1 MASPILELQAAD
13 GTTQQIQLGSDR
25 LVIGTDPQNHVIL
38 VGEGIS
44 RHHAAILPSDGG
56 YTIADLGSVS
66 GTVVN
71 GVKLRPRTPAVL
83 KEGDRI
89 QIGNFQIIFSPAA
102 VATTALPGTVVMGA
116 PSTPILQVATPQ
128 WLQEF
133 PLLKDEL
140 ILGRDPQ
147 ADIAIDYHFVSFHHA
162 KLVRS
167 GEHYKITDLG
177 SKNGLH
183 WRGATVS
190 EHLLSPGDVLHIG
203 ESLRLTYLLMPA
215 TQVVEH
221 TRPLQLRD
229 RQTIRIGRDPANDM
243 VLDHPVV
250 SRFHARLYLEDGQ
263 WHIMDLESAN
273 GTYVNNRRLDPRKPY
288 PLPTGALIRIGPYS
302 SVFTPDET
310 IVPHNDS
317 GNLRLDAIH
326 LSKTTPKGAKLL
338 QDISLSILPRE
349 FVAIVGGS
357 GAGKSTLLDAL
368 NGFRPAT
375 GGTVLVNGNDLYRYF
390 GTYRTQIGYVPQ
402 DDIIHSELTVTQ
414 ALDYAAR
421 LRLPADFTEKERQE
435 QVRRVLSELELTAR
449 RHVLVKQLS
458 GGQRKRVSIGVE
470 LLTRPSLFF
479 LDEATSGL
487 DPGTETQMMRLLRQ
501 LADQGRTILLITHA
515 TKNVMLCDLVVFLA
529 RGGHLAYFGP
539 PDQALSYFDVQDFDE
554 IYLKIDSEPNPEL
567 WQQRYRQSHLYQ
579 TYVADRQRPLNI
591 DTAATRQIQQQRQA
605 PTVPQVAPWRQWW
618 ILTQRNLAIVRQDK
632 AALILMLSLAP
643 LLGALDFVLWKPTIL
658 DPEQG
663 DAGQAFT
670 MAFVTV
676 LIAVMVGSLATMREI
691 VKEVEIYRRERMVG
705 LGLWPYI
712 LSKLAPAVVLALYQ
726 AAVFLGLKVMAV
738 RMSLGW
744 GAIAGLYLTLF
755 LATFGGMVMGLLV
768 SALSPTQTVA
778 PLLTILFLVPQI
790 TFAGAIIPLKDL
802 GVVGNFLSDVTLT
815 RWSYANVVSLMGF
828 GRDVAADHCWQE
840 PKAQREKLS
849 AAVLETCPCF
859 DDNLFSR
866 CNFPGVRKE
875 YHPAVDEPEPPQPP
889 EPGDAP
895 GLPNSIVDFDQAY
908 RDRVEAYNQK
918 VKDYQAAMDRWQD
931 QFAEWKE
938 NRGRA
943 IASGEALIDRFWS
956 LQRQT
961 FTANVL
967 VNNLRLGGII
977 AVMLG
982 LVGWFQ
988 KRKDIL

>member
-1 MASPILELQAAD
+1 MAVPILELSAAD
-13 GTTQQIQLGSDR
+13 GSRQQIQLGRDR
-25 LVIGTDPQNHVIL
+25 LLIGTDPQSQVIL

-44 RHHAAILPSDGG
+44 RHHALIIPKETG
-56 YTIADLGSVS
+56 YEVADLGSAS
-66 GTVVN
+66 GTFLN
-71 GVKLRPRTPAVL
+71 GTKLRPRTPVTL
-83 KEGDRI
+83 KAGDRL
-89 QIGNFQIIFSPAA
+89 QIGDFEAIFDPDGM
-102 VATTALPGTVVMGA
+102 VTTQLPSTVVMGA
-116 PSTPILQVATPQ
+116 ASTPILQVATPH

-133 PLLKDEL
+133 PLLKEEL
-140 ILGRDPQ
+140 VLGRDPK
-147 ADIAIDYHFVSFHHA
+147 ADIPIDHPFVSFHHA

-167 GEHYKITDLG
+167 GNHYKIVDLG

-183 WRGATVS
+183 WRGTTIS
-190 EHLLSPGDVLHIG
+190 EHTLAPGDVIHVG

-215 TQVVEH
+215 TQVVEQ

-229 RQTIRIGRDPANDM
+229 RQQIRLGRDPSNDM

-250 SRFHARLYLEDGQ
+250 SRFHARLYLEEGQ
-263 WHIMDLESAN
+263 WYIVDLDSAN
-273 GTYVNNRRLDPRKPY
+273 GTFINNQRLEPRKPV
-288 PLPTGALIRIGPYS
+288 PLPTGALVRIGPYS
-302 SVFTPDET
+302 SLFTPDET

-326 LSKTTPKGAKLL
+326 LSKTTAKGAKLL

-375 GGTVLVNGNDLYRYF
+375 GGTVLVNGHDLYRYF

-402 DDIIHSELTVTQ
+402 DDIIHSELTVAQ

-421 LRLPADFTEKERQE
+421 LRLPADFSEKERQE
-435 QVRRVLSELELTAR
+435 QVNRVLRELELTAR
-449 RHVLVKQLS
+449 RDVLVKQLS

-501 LADQGRTILLITHA
+501 LADQGRTILLVTHA

-554 IYLKIDSEPNPEL
+554 IYLKIESEPNPAV

-579 TYVADRQRPLNI
+579 TYVVERQRPLNV
-591 DTAATRQIQQQRQA
+591 DTAATRQIQPQR
-605 PTVPQVAPWRQWW
+605 PKTTIPQVAPWRQWW
-618 ILTQRNLAIVRQDK
+618 ILTQRNLAILRQDR

-643 LLGALDFVLWKPTIL
+643 ILGALDFVLWKPTIL
-658 DPEQG
+658 DPKQG

-691 VKEVEIYRRERMVG
+691 VKELEIYRRERMVG

-712 LSKLAPAVVLALYQ
+712 FSKLAPAVVLALYQ
-726 AAVFLGLKVMAV
+726 AAIFLAMKFWAIDL
-738 RMSLGW
+738 SLGF

-755 LATFGGMVMGLLV
+755 LVTFGGMVMGLLV

-802 GVVGNFLSDVTLT
+802 GDVGNLISDVTLT
-815 RWSYANVVSLMGF
+815 RWSYASVVSLFGF
-828 GRDVAADHCWQE
+828 GQEVARDACWQQTKSE
-840 PKAQREKLS
+840 RQKLS
-849 AAVLETCPCF
+849 RQALELCPCF
-859 DDNLFSR
+859 DENLFRR
-866 CNFPGVRKE
+866 CRFPGVRKE
-875 YHPAVDEPEPPQPP
+875 YHPAVDEPEPPRPP
-889 EPGDAP
+889 DPGDP
-895 GLPNSIVDFDQAY
+895 PSLPNSVLEFNQAY
-908 RDRVEAYNQK
+908 RDRVEEYNQR
-918 VKDYQAAMDRWQD
+918 VKDYQAAMERWQD
-931 QFAEWKE
+931 TFARWKE
-938 NRGRA
+938 QRGRA

-956 LQRQT
+956 LQGHT
-961 FTANVL
+961 FNANVTA
-967 VNNLRLGGII
+967 NNLRLGGII
-977 AVMLG
+977 ALMLG
-982 LVGWFQ
+982 LVGVFQ
-988 KRKDIL
+988 KRKDVL

>member
-1 MASPILELQAAD
+1 MAVPILSLLGAD
-13 GTTQQIQLGSDR
+13 GSRQQIQLGRDR
-25 LVIGTDPQNHVIL
+25 LIIGTDPQSQVIL

-44 RHHAAILPSDGG
+44 RHHALILATETG
-56 YTIADLGSVS
+56 YQVVDLGSAS
-66 GTVVN
+66 GTFLN
-71 GVKLRPRTPAVL
+71 GTKLQPRTPVVL
-83 KEGDRI
+83 KAGDRLK
-89 QIGNFQIIFSPAA
+89 IGDFEAIFDPDGR
-102 VATTALPGTVVMGA
+102 ATTALPGTVVMGA
-116 PSTPILQVATPQ
+116 ASTPILQVATPH

-133 PLLKDEL
+133 PLLKEEL
-140 ILGRDPQ
+140 ILGRDPK
-147 ADIAIDYHFVSFHHA
+147 ADIILDHPFVSFHHA

-167 GEHYKITDLG
+167 GDHYKIIDLG

-183 WRGATVS
+183 WRGTTIS
-190 EHLLSPGDVLHIG
+190 EHILAPGDVIHVG

-215 TQVVEH
+215 TQVVEQ

-229 RQTIRIGRDPANDM
+229 RQQVRIGRDPSNDM

-250 SRFHARLYLEDGQ
+250 SRFHARLYLQEGQ
-263 WHIMDLESAN
+263 WYLVDLESAN
-273 GTYVNNRRLDPRKPY
+273 GTFVNNRRLEPRKPVV
-288 PLPTGALIRIGPYS
+288 LPTGALVRIGPYS

-326 LSKTTPKGAKLL
+326 LSKTTAKGAKLL

-368 NGFRPAT
+368 SGFRPAT
-375 GGTVLVNGNDLYRYF
+375 RGTVLVNGYDLYRSF

-402 DDIIHSELTVTQ
+402 DDIIHRELTVAQ

-421 LRLPADFTEKERQE
+421 LRLPADFTDQERQE
-435 QVRRVLSELELTAR
+435 QVNQVLAELELTAQ
-449 RHVLVKQLS
+449 RHVLVKELS

-554 IYLKIDSEPNPEL
+554 IYLKIESEPNPAL
-567 WQQRYRQSHLYQ
+567 WQQRYCQSHLYQ
-579 TYVADRQRPLNI
+579 TYVVERQRPLNV
-591 DTAATRQIQQQRQA
+591 DTEATRQVQPQRQKA
-605 PTVPQVAPWRQWW
+605 TIPRVAPWRQWW
-618 ILTQRNLAIVRQDK
+618 ILIQRNLAILRQDR

-643 LLGALDFVLWKPTIL
+643 ILAALDFVLWKPTIL
-658 DPEQG
+658 DPDQG

-691 VKEVEIYRRERMVG
+691 VKELEIYRRERMVG

-712 LSKLAPAVVLALYQ
+712 FSKLGPAVVLALYQ
-726 AAVFLGLKVMAV
+726 AAIFLGMKFLAIHL
-738 RMSLGW
+738 SLGI

-755 LATFGGMVMGLLV
+755 LVTFGGMVMGLLV

-802 GVVGNFLSDVTLT
+802 GPVGNWISDVTLT
-815 RWSYANVVSLMGF
+815 RWSYANVVSLLGF
-828 GRDVAADHCWQE
+828 GQDVAQDPCWQQ
-840 PKAQREKLS
+840 PKSLREKLS
-849 AAVLETCPCF
+849 PEALAQCPCF
-859 DDNLFSR
+859 GENLFRR
-866 CNFPGVRKE
+866 CRFPGVRKE
-875 YHPAVDEPEPPQPP
+875 YHPAVDEPEPPQPA
-889 EPGDAP
+889 EPGDPPA
-895 GLPNSIVDFDQAY
+895 LPKSVLEFNQAY
-908 RDRVEAYNQK
+908 RDRVEAYNQQ
-918 VKDYQAAMDRWQD
+918 VKDYQRAMDRWQD
-931 QFAEWKE
+931 QFALWKE
-938 NRGRA
+938 QRGRA

-956 LQRQT
+956 LQGQT
-961 FTANVL
+961 FNANVTANQ
-967 VNNLRLGGII
+967 LRLGGII
-977 AVMLG
+977 ALMLG
-982 LVGWFQ
+982 LVGVFQ
-988 KRKDIL
+988 KRKDVL

>member
-1 MASPILELQAAD
+1 MIL
-13 GTTQQIQLGSDR
+13 
-25 LVIGTDPQNHVIL
+25 PQ
-38 VGEGIS
+38 GEG
-44 RHHAAILPSDGG
+44 
-56 YTIADLGSVS
+56 YCIADLGSAN
-66 GTVVN
+66 GTLVN
-71 GVKLRPRTPAVL
+71 GVKLRPRTPVPL
-83 KEGDRI
+83 HEGDRI
-89 QIGNFQIIFSPAA
+89 QIGNVQITVLAPAA
-102 VATTALPGTVVMGA
+102 ATLPLPGTVVIGA
-116 PSTPILQVATPQ
+116 ASTPILQVATPQ

-140 ILGRDPQ
+140 VLGRDPQ
-147 ADIAIDYHFVSFHHA
+147 ADIPIDYHFVSFHHA

-167 GEHYKITDLG
+167 GDHYKVIDLG
-177 SKNGLH
+177 SKNGLR
-183 WRGATVS
+183 WRGTTIR
-190 EHLLSPGDVLHIG
+190 EHDLTPGDVLHIG

-229 RQTIRIGRDPANDM
+229 RQQIRMGRDPANDM

-250 SRFHARLYLEDGQ
+250 SRFHARLYLENGQ
-263 WHIMDLESAN
+263 WFIVDLASAN
-273 GTYVNNRRLDPRKPY
+273 GTYVNNRRLEPRKPF
-288 PLPTGALIRIGPYS
+288 PLATGALIRIGPYS
-302 SVFTPDET
+302 STFTPDET

-326 LSKTTPKGAKLL
+326 LSKTTTKGTTLL

-375 GGTVLVNGNDLYRYF
+375 GGTVLVNGSDLYRYF

-402 DDIIHSELTVTQ
+402 DDIIHGELTVAQ

-421 LRLPADFTEKERQE
+421 LRLPADLTEKERQA
-435 QVRRVLSELELTAR
+435 QVNQVLAELELTER
-449 RHVLVKQLS
+449 RHVLVKDLS

-529 RGGHLAYFGP
+529 RGGYLAYFGP

-554 IYLKIDSEPNPEL
+554 IYLKIDSEPKPEV

-579 TYVADRQRPLNI
+579 TYVSDRQRPLNI
-591 DTAATRQIQQQRQA
+591 DTGATRQIQPQRQ
-605 PTVPQVAPWRQWW
+605 PPPVPQVAPWRQWW
-618 ILTQRNLAIVRQDK
+618 ILTQRNLAILRQDK
-632 AALILMLSLAP
+632 AAIILMLSLAP
-643 LLGALDFVLWKPTIL
+643 ILGALDFVLWPRQVL
-658 DPEQG
+658 DAAHG

-670 MAFVTV
+670 MAFVAV

-691 VKEVEIYRRERMVG
+691 VKELEIYRRERMVG

-712 LSKLAPAVVLALYQ
+712 FSKLGPAVVLALYQ
-726 AAVFLGLKVMAV
+726 AAVFLGMKALAV
-738 RMSLGW
+738 ALSLSW
-744 GAIAGLYLTLF
+744 SQIAGLYLALF

-802 GVVGNFLSDVTLT
+802 GVVGNLFSDVTLT
-815 RWSYANVVSLMGF
+815 RWSYANVVTLLGF
-828 GRDVAADHCWQE
+828 GRDVANDPCWQE
-840 PKAQREKLS
+840 PKASRQKLS
-849 AAVLETCPCF
+849 PAALEACPCF

-866 CNFPGVRKE
+866 CHFPGVRKE
-875 YHPAVDEPEPPQPP
+875 YHPAVDQPEPPQPP
-889 EPGDAP
+889 EPGEAP
-895 GLPNSIVDFDQAY
+895 PLPASLFDVDQDY
-908 RDRVEAYNQK
+908 RAQVDAYNQRVK
-918 VKDYQAAMDRWQD
+918 VYQAAMDRWQD
-931 QFAEWKE
+931 EFAAWKE

-956 LQRQT
+956 LQGHT
-961 FTANVL
+961 FNANVL
-967 VNNLRLGGII
+967 ANNLRLGGII

>member
-1 MASPILELQAAD
+1 MAVPILELSAAD
-13 GTTQQIQLGSDR
+13 GSRQQIQLGRDR
-25 LVIGTDPQNHVIL
+25 LLIGTDPQSQVIL

-44 RHHAAILPSDGG
+44 RHHALIIPKETG
-56 YTIADLGSVS
+56 YEVADLGSAS
-66 GTVVN
+66 GTFLN
-71 GVKLRPRTPAVL
+71 GTKLRPRTPVTL
-83 KEGDRI
+83 KAGDRL
-89 QIGNFQIIFSPAA
+89 QIGDFEAIFDPDGM
-102 VATTALPGTVVMGA
+102 VTTQLPSTVVMGA
-116 PSTPILQVATPQ
+116 ASTPILQVATPH

-133 PLLKDEL
+133 PLLKEEL
-140 ILGRDPQ
+140 VLGRDPK
-147 ADIAIDYHFVSFHHA
+147 ADIPIDHPFVSFHHA

-167 GEHYKITDLG
+167 GNHYKIVDLG

-183 WRGATVS
+183 WRGTTIS
-190 EHLLSPGDVLHIG
+190 EHTLAPGDVIHVG

-215 TQVVEH
+215 TQVVEQ

-229 RQTIRIGRDPANDM
+229 RQQIRLGRDPSNDM

-250 SRFHARLYLEDGQ
+250 SRFHARLYLEEGQ
-263 WHIMDLESAN
+263 WYIVDLDSAN
-273 GTYVNNRRLDPRKPY
+273 GTFINNQRLEPRKPV
-288 PLPTGALIRIGPYS
+288 PLPTGALVRIGPYS
-302 SVFTPDET
+302 SLFTPDET

-326 LSKTTPKGAKLL
+326 LSKTTAKGAKLL

-375 GGTVLVNGNDLYRYF
+375 GGTVLVNGHDLYRYF

-402 DDIIHSELTVTQ
+402 DDIIHSELTVAQ

-421 LRLPADFTEKERQE
+421 LRLPADFSEKERQE
-435 QVRRVLSELELTAR
+435 QVNRVLRELELTAR
-449 RHVLVKQLS
+449 RDVLVKQLS

-501 LADQGRTILLITHA
+501 LADQGRTILLVTHA

-554 IYLKIDSEPNPEL
+554 IYLKIESEPNPAV

-579 TYVADRQRPLNI
+579 TYVVERQRPLNV
-591 DTAATRQIQQQRQA
+591 DTAATRQIQPQR
-605 PTVPQVAPWRQWW
+605 PKTTIPQVAPWRQWW
-618 ILTQRNLAIVRQDK
+618 ILTRRNLAILRQDR

-643 LLGALDFVLWKPTIL
+643 ILGALDFVLWKPTIL
-658 DPEQG
+658 DPKQG

-691 VKEVEIYRRERMVG
+691 VKELEIYRRERMVG

-712 LSKLAPAVVLALYQ
+712 FSKLAPAVVLALYQ
-726 AAVFLGLKVMAV
+726 AAIFLGMKFWAIDL
-738 RMSLGW
+738 SLGF

-755 LATFGGMVMGLLV
+755 LVTFGGMVMGLLV

-802 GVVGNFLSDVTLT
+802 GDVGNLISDVTLT
-815 RWSYANVVSLMGF
+815 RWSYASVVSLFGF
-828 GRDVAADHCWQE
+828 GQEVARDACWQQTKSE
-840 PKAQREKLS
+840 RQKLS
-849 AAVLETCPCF
+849 RETLELCPCF
-859 DDNLFSR
+859 DENLFRR
-866 CNFPGVRKE
+866 CRFPGVRKE
-875 YHPAVDEPEPPQPP
+875 YHPAVDEPEPPRPP
-889 EPGDAP
+889 DPGDP
-895 GLPNSIVDFDQAY
+895 PSLPNSVLEFNQAY
-908 RDRVEAYNQK
+908 RDRVEEYNQR
-918 VKDYQAAMDRWQD
+918 V
-931 QFAEWKE
+931 
-938 NRGRA
+938 
-943 IASGEALIDRFWS
+943 
-956 LQRQT
+956 
-961 FTANVL
+961 
-967 VNNLRLGGII
+967 
-977 AVMLG
+977 
-982 LVGWFQ
+982 
-988 KRKDIL
+988 

>member
-1 MASPILELQAAD
+1 MAVPILSLLGAD
-13 GTTQQIQLGSDR
+13 GSRQQIQLGRDR
-25 LVIGTDPQNHVIL
+25 LIIGTDPQSQVIL

-44 RHHAAILPSDGG
+44 RHHALILATETG
-56 YTIADLGSVS
+56 YQVVDLGSAS
-66 GTVVN
+66 GTFLN
-71 GVKLRPRTPAVL
+71 GTKLQPRTPVVL
-83 KEGDRI
+83 KAGDRLK
-89 QIGNFQIIFSPAA
+89 IGDFEAIFDPDGR
-102 VATTALPGTVVMGA
+102 ATTALPGTVVMGA
-116 PSTPILQVATPQ
+116 ASTPILQVATPH

-133 PLLKDEL
+133 PLLKEEL
-140 ILGRDPQ
+140 ILGRDPK
-147 ADIAIDYHFVSFHHA
+147 ADIILDHPFVSFHHA

-167 GEHYKITDLG
+167 GDHYKIIDLG

-183 WRGATVS
+183 WRGTTIS
-190 EHLLSPGDVLHIG
+190 EHILAPGDVIHVG

-215 TQVVEH
+215 TQVVEQ

-229 RQTIRIGRDPANDM
+229 RQQVRIGRDPSNDM

-250 SRFHARLYLEDGQ
+250 SRFHARLYLQEGQ
-263 WHIMDLESAN
+263 WYLVDLESAN
-273 GTYVNNRRLDPRKPY
+273 GTFVNNRRLEPRKPVV
-288 PLPTGALIRIGPYS
+288 LPTGALVRIGPYS

-326 LSKTTPKGAKLL
+326 LSKTTAKGAKLL

-368 NGFRPAT
+368 SGFRPAT
-375 GGTVLVNGNDLYRYF
+375 RGTVLVNGYDLYRSF

-402 DDIIHSELTVTQ
+402 DDIIHRELTVAQ

-421 LRLPADFTEKERQE
+421 LRLPADFTDQERQE
-435 QVRRVLSELELTAR
+435 QVNQVLAELELTAQ
-449 RHVLVKQLS
+449 RHVLVKELS

-554 IYLKIDSEPNPEL
+554 IYLKIESEPNPAL
-567 WQQRYRQSHLYQ
+567 WQQRYCQSHLYQ
-579 TYVADRQRPLNI
+579 TYVVERQRPLNV
-591 DTAATRQIQQQRQA
+591 DTEATRQVQPQRQKA
-605 PTVPQVAPWRQWW
+605 TIPRVAPWRQWW
-618 ILTQRNLAIVRQDK
+618 ILIQRNLAILRQDR

-643 LLGALDFVLWKPTIL
+643 ILAALDFVLWKPTIL
-658 DPEQG
+658 DPDQG

-691 VKEVEIYRRERMVG
+691 VKELEIYRRERMVG

-712 LSKLAPAVVLALYQ
+712 FSKLGPAVVLALYQ
-726 AAVFLGLKVMAV
+726 AAIFLGMKFLAIHL
-738 RMSLGW
+738 SLGI

-755 LATFGGMVMGLLV
+755 LVTFGGMVMGLLV

-802 GVVGNFLSDVTLT
+802 GPVGNWISDVTLT
-815 RWSYANVVSLMGF
+815 RWSYANVVSLLGF
-828 GRDVAADHCWQE
+828 GQDVAQDPCWQQ
-840 PKAQREKLS
+840 PKSLREKLS
-849 AAVLETCPCF
+849 PEALAQCPCF
-859 DDNLFSR
+859 GENLFRR
-866 CNFPGVRKE
+866 CRFPGVRKE
-875 YHPAVDEPEPPQPP
+875 YHPAVDEPEPPQPA
-889 EPGDAP
+889 EPGDPPA
-895 GLPNSIVDFDQAY
+895 LPKSVLEFNQVY
-908 RDRVEAYNQK
+908 RDRVEAYNQQ
-918 VKDYQAAMDRWQD
+918 VKDYQRAMDRWQD
-931 QFAEWKE
+931 QFALWKE
-938 NRGRA
+938 QRGRA

-956 LQRQT
+956 LQGQT
-961 FTANVL
+961 FNANVTANQ
-967 VNNLRLGGII
+967 LRLGGII
-977 AVMLG
+977 ALMLG
-982 LVGWFQ
+982 LVGVFQ
-988 KRKDIL
+988 KRKDVL

>member
-1 MASPILELQAAD
+1 MAVPILNLLGAD
-13 GTTQQIQLGSDR
+13 GSRQQIQLGRDR
-25 LVIGTDPQNHVIL
+25 LIIGTDPQSQVIL

-44 RHHAAILPSDGG
+44 RHHALILPTETG
-56 YTIADLGSVS
+56 YQVADLGSAS
-66 GTVVN
+66 GTFLN
-71 GVKLRPRTPAVL
+71 GTKLRPRTPVVL
-83 KEGDRI
+83 KAGDRLR
-89 QIGNFQIIFSPAA
+89 IGDFEAIFDPDGR
-102 VATTALPGTVVMGA
+102 ATTELPGTVVMGA
-116 PSTPILQVATPQ
+116 ASTPILQVATPH

-133 PLLKDEL
+133 PLLKEEL
-140 ILGRDPQ
+140 ILGRDPK
-147 ADIAIDYHFVSFHHA
+147 ADITIDHPFVSFHHA

-167 GEHYKITDLG
+167 GDHYKIIDLG

-183 WRGATVS
+183 WRGTTMS
-190 EHLLSPGDVLHIG
+190 EHTLAPGDVIHVG

-215 TQVVEH
+215 TEVVEQ
-221 TRPLQLRD
+221 TRPLPLRD
-229 RQTIRIGRDPANDM
+229 RQQVRIGRDPSNDM

-250 SRFHARLYLEDGQ
+250 SRFHARLYLQEGQ
-263 WHIMDLESAN
+263 WYIVDLNSAN
-273 GTYVNNRRLDPRKPY
+273 GTFVNNRRLEPRKPVV
-288 PLPTGALIRIGPYS
+288 LPTGALVRIGPYS

-375 GGTVLVNGNDLYRYF
+375 KGMVLVNGHDLYRYF

-402 DDIIHSELTVTQ
+402 DDIIHRELTVAQ

-421 LRLPADFTEKERQE
+421 LRLPADFSDQERQE
-435 QVRRVLSELELTAR
+435 QVNRVLAELELTAQ

-529 RGGHLAYFGP
+529 RGGYLAYFGP

-554 IYLKIDSEPNPEL
+554 IYLKIESEANPAL

-579 TYVADRQRPLNI
+579 TYVVERQRPLNV
-591 DTAATRQIQQQRQA
+591 DTGATRQVQ
-605 PTVPQVAPWRQWW
+605 PQHQKATIPRVAPWRQWW
-618 ILTQRNLAIVRQDK
+618 ILIRRNLAILRQDR

-643 LLGALDFVLWKPTIL
+643 ILGALDFVLWKPMIL
-658 DPEQG
+658 DPDQG

-691 VKEVEIYRRERMVG
+691 VKELEIYRRERMVG
-705 LGLWPYI
+705 SGLWPYI
-712 LSKLAPAVVLALYQ
+712 FSKLGPAVVLALYQ
-726 AAVFLGLKVMAV
+726 AAIFLGMKFLAINL
-738 RMSLGW
+738 SLGI

-755 LATFGGMVMGLLV
+755 LVTFGGMVMGLLV

-802 GVVGNFLSDVTLT
+802 GPVGNWISDVTLT
-815 RWSYANVVSLMGF
+815 RWGYANVVSLLGF
-828 GRDVAADHCWQE
+828 GQDVAQDPCWQQ
-840 PKAQREKLS
+840 PKSVREKRSPEAL
-849 AAVLETCPCF
+849 AQCPCF
-859 DDNLFSR
+859 GENLFRR
-866 CNFPGVRKE
+866 CHFPGVRKE
-875 YHPAVDEPEPPQPP
+875 YHPAVDEPEPPQPA
-889 EPGDAP
+889 EPGDPPA
-895 GLPNSIVDFDQAY
+895 LPKSVLELNQAY
-908 RDRVEAYNQK
+908 RDRVEEYNQR
-918 VKDYQAAMDRWQD
+918 VKAYQRAMDRWQD
-931 QFAEWKE
+931 QFALWKE
-938 NRGRA
+938 QRGRA

-956 LQRQT
+956 LQGQT
-961 FTANVL
+961 FNANVTANH
-967 VNNLRLGGII
+967 LRLGGII
-977 AVMLG
+977 ALMLG
-982 LVGWFQ
+982 LVGVFQ
-988 KRKDIL
+988 KRKDVL

>member
-1 MASPILELQAAD
+1 MAVPILKLLGAD
-13 GTTQQIQLGSDR
+13 GSQQQIQLGRDR
-25 LVIGTDPQNHVIL
+25 LSIGTDPQSQVIL

-44 RHHAAILPSDGG
+44 RHHALILRTETG
-56 YTIADLGSVS
+56 YQVADLGSAS
-66 GTVVN
+66 GTFLN
-71 GVKLRPRTPAVL
+71 GTKLRPRTPVVL
-83 KEGDRI
+83 KAGDRLR
-89 QIGNFQIIFSPAA
+89 IGDFEAIFEPDG
-102 VATTALPGTVVMGA
+102 VTTTELPGTVVMGA
-116 PSTPILQVATPQ
+116 ASTPILQVATPH

-133 PLLKDEL
+133 PLLKEEL
-140 ILGRDPQ
+140 ILGRDPK
-147 ADIAIDYHFVSFHHA
+147 ADITIDHPFVSFHHA

-167 GEHYKITDLG
+167 ADHYKIIDLG

-183 WRGATVS
+183 WRGTTIS
-190 EHLLSPGDVLHIG
+190 EHTLAPGDVIHVG

-215 TQVVEH
+215 TEVVEQ

-229 RQTIRIGRDPANDM
+229 RQRVRIGRDPSNDM

-250 SRFHARLYLEDGQ
+250 SRFHARLYLQEGQ
-263 WHIMDLESAN
+263 WYIVDLDSAN
-273 GTYVNNRRLDPRKPY
+273 GTFVNNRRLDPRKPT
-288 PLPTGALIRIGPYS
+288 PLPAGALVRIGPYS

-375 GGTVLVNGNDLYRYF
+375 EGTVLVNGYDLYRYF

-402 DDIIHSELTVTQ
+402 DDIIHRQLTVAQ

-421 LRLPADFTEKERQE
+421 LRLPADFSDQERQE
-435 QVRRVLSELELTAR
+435 QVNRVLAELELTAQ
-449 RHVLVKQLS
+449 RHVLVKELS

-554 IYLKIDSEPNPEL
+554 IYLKIESEANPAL

-579 TYVADRQRPLNI
+579 TYVVERQRPLNV
-591 DTAATRQIQQQRQA
+591 DTGATRQVQPQRQKA
-605 PTVPQVAPWRQWW
+605 TIPRVAPWRQWW
-618 ILTQRNLAIVRQDK
+618 ILIQRNLAILRQDR

-643 LLGALDFVLWKPTIL
+643 ILGALDFVLWKPMIL
-658 DPEQG
+658 DPDQG

-676 LIAVMVGSLATMREI
+676 LIAVMVGSLTTMREI
-691 VKEVEIYRRERMVG
+691 VKELEIYRRERMVG

-712 LSKLAPAVVLALYQ
+712 FSKLGPAAVLALYQ
-726 AAVFLGLKVMAV
+726 AAIFLGMKFLAINL
-738 RMSLGW
+738 SLGI

-755 LATFGGMVMGLLV
+755 LVTFGGMVMGLLV

-802 GVVGNFLSDVTLT
+802 GPLGNWLSNVTLT
-815 RWSYANVVSLMGF
+815 RWGYANVVSLLGF
-828 GRDVAADHCWQE
+828 GQDVAQDPCWQQ
-840 PKAQREKLS
+840 PKSVREKRSPEAL
-849 AAVLETCPCF
+849 AECPCF
-859 DDNLFSR
+859 GENLFRR
-866 CNFPGVRKE
+866 CRFPGVRKE
-875 YHPAVDEPEPPQPP
+875 YHPAVDEPEPPRPA
-889 EPGDAP
+889 EPGDPPA
-895 GLPNSIVDFDQAY
+895 LPKSVLEFDQAY
-908 RDRVEAYNQK
+908 RDRVEEYNQR
-918 VKDYQAAMDRWQD
+918 VKNYQTAMERWQD
-931 QFAEWKE
+931 QFALWKE
-938 NRGRA
+938 QRGRA

-956 LQRQT
+956 LQGQT
-961 FTANVL
+961 FKANVTANH
-967 VNNLRLGGII
+967 LRLGGII
-977 AVMLG
+977 ALMLG
-982 LVGWFQ
+982 LVGVFQ
-988 KRKDIL
+988 KRQDVL

>member
-1 MASPILELQAAD
+1 MAVPILELTAAD
-13 GTTQQIQLGSDR
+13 GSRQQIQLGRDR
-25 LVIGTDPQNHVIL
+25 LLIGTDPQSQVIL
-38 VGEGIS
+38 VGEGVS
-44 RHHAAILPSDGG
+44 RHHALIIPKETG
-56 YTIADLGSVS
+56 YQVADLGSVS
-66 GTVVN
+66 GTFLN
-71 GVKLRPRTPAVL
+71 GTKLRPRTPVTL
-83 KEGDRI
+83 KAGDRL
-89 QIGNFQIIFSPAA
+89 QIGNFEAIFDPEGI
-102 VATTALPGTVVMGA
+102 VTTQLPGTVVMGA
-116 PSTPILQVATPQ
+116 ASTPILQVATPH

-133 PLLKDEL
+133 PLLKEEL
-140 ILGRDPQ
+140 VLGRDPK
-147 ADIAIDYHFVSFHHA
+147 ADITIDHPFISFHHA

-167 GEHYKITDLG
+167 GNHYKIIDLG

-183 WRGATVS
+183 WRGTTIS
-190 EHLLSPGDVLHIG
+190 EHTLAPGDVIHVG

-215 TQVVEH
+215 TQVVEQ

-229 RQTIRIGRDPANDM
+229 RQQIRLGRDPSNDM

-250 SRFHARLYLEDGQ
+250 SRFHARLYLEEGQ
-263 WHIMDLESAN
+263 WYIVDLDSAN
-273 GTYVNNRRLDPRKPY
+273 GTFINNQRLEPRKPV
-288 PLPTGALIRIGPYS
+288 PLPTGALVRIGPYS
-302 SVFTPDET
+302 SLFTPDET

-326 LSKTTPKGAKLL
+326 LSKTTAKGAKLL

-375 GGTVLVNGNDLYRYF
+375 GGTVLVNGHDLYRYF

-402 DDIIHSELTVTQ
+402 DDIIHSELTVAQ

-421 LRLPADFTEKERQE
+421 LRLPADFSEKERQE
-435 QVRRVLSELELTAR
+435 QVNRVLGELELTPR
-449 RHVLVKQLS
+449 RNVLVKHLS

-501 LADQGRTILLITHA
+501 LADQGRTVLLITHA

-554 IYLKIDSEPNPEL
+554 IYLKIESEPNPAL
-567 WQQRYRQSHLYQ
+567 WQQRYRQSHFYQ
-579 TYVADRQRPLNI
+579 TYVVERQRSLNV
-591 DTAATRQIQQQRQA
+591 DTAATQAVRPQRPKPTIPQA
-605 PTVPQVAPWRQWW
+605 APWRQWW
-618 ILTQRNLAIVRQDK
+618 ILTQRNLAILRQDR

-643 LLGALDFVLWKPTIL
+643 ILGALDFVLWKPTIL
-658 DPEQG
+658 NPDQG

-691 VKEVEIYRRERMVG
+691 VKELEIYRRERMVG

-712 LSKLAPAVVLALYQ
+712 FSKLAPAAVLALYQ
-726 AAVFLGLKVMAV
+726 AAIFLALKFLAINLNLGL
-738 RMSLGW
+738 

-755 LATFGGMVMGLLV
+755 LVTFGGMVMGLLV

-802 GVVGNFLSDVTLT
+802 GSVGNLISDVTLT
-815 RWSYANVVSLMGF
+815 RWSYANVVSLFGF
-828 GRDVAADHCWQE
+828 GQDVARDACWQQ
-840 PKAQREKLS
+840 PKSAREKLS
-849 AAVLETCPCF
+849 PKALEHCPCF
-859 DDNLFSR
+859 DANLFQR
-866 CNFPGVRKE
+866 CHFPGVRKE
-875 YHPAVDEPEPPQPP
+875 YHPAVDESDHPQPP
-889 EPGDAP
+889 KPGDHP
-895 GLPNSIVDFDQAY
+895 TLPKS
-908 RDRVEAYNQK
+908 
-918 VKDYQAAMDRWQD
+918 
-931 QFAEWKE
+931 
-938 NRGRA
+938 
-943 IASGEALIDRFWS
+943 
-956 LQRQT
+956 
-961 FTANVL
+961 
-967 VNNLRLGGII
+967 
-977 AVMLG
+977 
-982 LVGWFQ
+982 
-988 KRKDIL
+988 